1 MTPIEGLLALLDVLA
16 LSVFLI
22 RKGRIGFAGKI
33 FSLAAFVTAA
43 ATLMVELPRWQV
55 YPAVFV
61 GFALILTL
69 FRSSEISWLGRL
81 LAACGYALTL
91 GSLAAAFVMPIFKLP
106 TPAGAHAIGTN
117 TRVWYRTEQTEHSGG
132 TGSSRKIV
140 VQFWYPAAAG
150 QGGKYAPYRDA
161 GAGTRMSKY
170 LQLVKTHA
178 KQNVKLDGTQQQ
190 FPLLIFSPL
199 WNSGRSPY
207 AIFYEELASQGFI
220 VAAVEHLP
228 DFPREADEIE
238 NMEKI
243 GELDSRATKRALD
256 LILVLD
262 KITELNHADPENLLT
277 GKVDL
282 DRVGVMG
289 HSFGGAASIEAC
301 YLDKRFKS
309 AVDLDGAVYGA
320 VGYSGPPQPIFY
332 FLSDGLRDVT
342 PLLNSSNKDDRDDGI
357 MEQLDRD
364 RKIKWLHQYGGYYL
378 RIRDSLH
385 LDFTDRPRY
394 SRMKRL
400 TMTSKLD
407 PEMEEEVYLKY
418 TVAFFEQTL
427 NGKDEPLLRTTPSP
441 YPNVIFLRYP
451 SADAPYDPYSLSK

>member
-1 MTPIEGLLALLDVLA
+1 MTPIEYLLVLLDVLA
-16 LSVFLI
+16 LSVFLL

-33 FSLAAFVTAA
+33 LSFAAFSAA
-43 ATLMVELPRWQV
+43 LAVLIAELPRWQM

-61 GFALILTL
+61 GIALVLTV
-69 FRSSEISWLGRL
+69 FRSSEISWFGKF

-91 GSLAAAFVMPIFKLP
+91 GSLVSACLMPIFKLP
-106 TPAGAHAIGTN
+106 TPTGPHAIGTN
-117 TRVWYRTEQTEHSGG
+117 TRVWYRAEQTEHSGS
-132 TGSSRKIV
+132 GSQPRKIV
-140 VQFWYPAAAG
+140 VQFWYPAAIG
-150 QGGKYAPYRDA
+150 QSGAFAPYRDA
-161 GAGTRMSKY
+161 GAGTRMTKY

-178 KQNVKLDGTQQQ
+178 KQGAKLDGSQQK

-207 AIFYEELASQGFI
+207 AFFYEELASQGFI

-256 LILVLD
+256 LVFVLD
-262 KITELNHADPENLLT
+262 KITELNHADPENLLA

-282 DRVGVMG
+282 DRVGVLG
-289 HSFGGAASIEAC
+289 HSFGGAASVEAC

-320 VGYSGPPQPIFY
+320 VGYASTPQPIFY
-332 FLSDGLRDVT
+332 FVSDGLRDIA
-342 PLLNSSNKDDRDDGI
+342 PLLNSPNKDDRDDGI

-378 RIRDSLH
+378 RVRNSLH

-394 SRMKRL
+394 SRIKRL

-407 PEMEEEVYLKY
+407 PKMEEEVYLKY
-418 TVAFFEQTL
+418 TLAFFEQTL
-427 NGKDEPLLRTTPSP
+427 NGKDEPLLRTTPSH
-441 YPNVIFLRYP
+441 YPDVIFLRYP